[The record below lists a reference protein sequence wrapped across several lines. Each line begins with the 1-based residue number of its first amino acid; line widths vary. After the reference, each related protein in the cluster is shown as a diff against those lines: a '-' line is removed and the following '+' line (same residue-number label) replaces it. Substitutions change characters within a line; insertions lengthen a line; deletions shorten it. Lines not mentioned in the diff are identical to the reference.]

1 MLPFSL
7 VLKYGLIHLR
17 EIQKLGDAH
26 VQTDSQFVKRLQFR
40 IFVLPDMIFSTV
52 DCVMPDNVA
61 SLLTVI
67 FLSLHNVVSLF
78 MITSEYVMGNLT
90 KLSMIRK
97 SICGFQQ
104 DN

>member
-7 VLKYGLIHLR
+7 VLKYGLVHLR

-26 VQTDSQFVKRLQFR
+26 VQTDSQFVKCLQFSDF
-40 IFVLPDMIFSTV
+40 FVLPDMIFSTV

-90 KLSMIRK
+90 KLL
-97 SICGFQQ
+97 
-104 DN
+104 